1 MLTEEQKKERLL
13 GIGGSDVG
21 YIAGLSPYKTPLDIY
36 LIKTGQR
43 EDGEINNE
51 AIFWGNKLEPTI
63 SEVYAERHGV
73 EIFKPENSIVH
84 PEYYWMR
91 CNLDFVVKG
100 GGTIGEVK
108 TTGSLGKEWGEELTE
123 EMPYPF
129 MLQCAH
135 NAIVSEHLYNTQR
148 VVLPVFSGGFGGLKQ
163 KLYIYERDKEL
174 EKNIINMERIFWK
187 ENVEKRMP
195 PMPVNMK
202 DASILYASQ
211 EDVKKVA
218 TQEDMDIIESI
229 QVIRSRIKELEKVD
243 EEKRIELCKRMEGV
257 SSLLDTEG
265 KKLAS
270 WIEKKGRSLDKK
282 SFKEKQPE
290 AYARYEEFLK
300 ETKSKSLRV
309 N

>member
-1 MLTEEQKKERLL
+1 MLTTEQKKERLL

-21 YIAGLSPYKTPLDIY
+21 YIAGLSHYKTPLDIY

-43 EDGEINNE
+43 EDDEINNE

-73 EIFKPENSIVH
+73 EVFKPESSIVH

-100 GGTIGEVK
+100 GRTIGEVK

-163 KLYIYERDKEL
+163 KLYIYERDREL
-174 EKNIINMERIFWK
+174 EKNIINMERIFWQ

-202 DASILYASQ
+202 DASILYPTR
-211 EDVKKVA
+211 EDVKKIA
-218 TQEDMDIIESI
+218 TEEDIAIIQSI
-229 QVIRSRIKELEKVD
+229 QDIRSRIEELEKQK
-243 EEKRIELCKRMEGV
+243 ESKRINLCTNMEGATF
-257 SSLLDTEG
+257 LLDEKG

-270 WIEKKGRSLDKK
+270 WIETTRRNLDKK
-282 SFKEKQPE
+282 SFKEKSPE
-290 AYARYEEFLK
+290 AYEIYEDFLE